1 MNAVERV
8 KSICKERKIAIS
20 KLEVDCGFSNAYISQ
35 LRKGTFPND
44 RLEIISK
51 YLGVSVDYLMTG
63 KEPSDSKYDS
73 EMASLVGKLRK
84 DKEMLEALIKYF
96 DSSIEIKKHIVS
108 TINMLCDSSK

>member
-63 KEPSDSKYDS
+63 KEPTDNRYSA
-73 EMASLVGKLRK
+73 EMAMLVGKIRN
-84 DKEMLEALIKYF
+84 DKELSEALLKYF
-96 DSSIEIKKHIVS
+96 EMPEDKKKYVID
-108 TINMLCDSSK
+108 TINMLYNK

>member
-51 YLGVSVDYLMTG
+51 YLGVSLDYLMTG
-63 KEPSDSKYDS
+63 KEPTENKYS
-73 EMASLVGKLRK
+73 AEMAMLVGKIRN
-84 DKEMLEALIKYF
+84 DKELSEALLKYF
-96 DSSIEIKKHIVS
+96 ELSEEKKKHIVDM
-108 TINMLCDSSK
+108 INMLSK

>member
-8 KSICKERKIAIS
+8 KSICKERKIPIS

-63 KEPSDSKYDS
+63 KEPSDNRYSA
-73 EMASLVGKLRK
+73 EMAMLVGKIRN
-84 DKEMLEALIKYF
+84 DKELSEALLKYF
-96 DSSIEIKKHIVS
+96 EMPEDKKKYVID
-108 TINMLCDSSK
+108 TINMLYNK